1 MRSIT
6 PEMLK
11 ARLDRDDILELI
23 DVRDPWEFDTCHIE
37 GARNIPMMEIES
49 SLQTID
55 TSVDTVVICHHG
67 MRSQQVVNY
76 LVSLGYQQ
84 MINLEG
90 GIHRWAQTV
99 EPDMPQY

>member
-1 MRSIT
+1 
-6 PEMLK
+6 MLK

-37 GARNIPMMEIES
+37 GARNIPMMEIDS

-67 MRSQQVVNY
+67 TRSQQVVNY
-76 LVSLGYQQ
+76 LISLGYQQ